1 MTSAAGAGNCCQLTT
16 AAALLLELNWLRG
29 EVAAAVEVCATT
41 TTKSS
46 FPMYF
51 SDLLISIGAKLA
63 MSRLSEKKDR
73 KRE

>member
-1 MTSAAGAGNCCQLTT
+1 MTSAAGAGNCQLTT

-29 EVAAAVEVCATT
+29 EAAAAAVEVCATT

>member
-1 MTSAAGAGNCCQLTT
+1 MTSAAGAGNCQLTT

-29 EVAAAVEVCATT
+29 EAAAAVGATT
-41 TTKSS
+41 IS

>member
-29 EVAAAVEVCATT
+29 EAAAAAEVGATT